1 MKISF
6 RTTDGKNVFYDES
19 IWTGKRIIKIDG
31 YPLTK
36 VKKNIYALGE
46 KQYTLKGSY
55 MFGVSLESADEKIVI
70 VRKLNVLE
78 YIFTILPLIM
88 VFIGGVVGAL
98 TGFFSALLF
107 VTNAR
112 KIYNVFV
119 KILLGIGCTALA
131 VIGYLMVV
139 LYLFG

>member
-1 MKISF
+1 M
-6 RTTDGKNVFYDES
+6 
-19 IWTGKRIIKIDG
+19 
-31 YPLTK
+31 
-36 VKKNIYALGE
+36 KKNIYALGE